1 MGLWPTGKKRGS
13 VSKFQITYTT
23 ILYLFLRK
31 VKWFLFAYYT
41 LWGYNRKMKAEIK
54 KQLVNRLKRIEGQ
67 VRGLEQMVLNDKYC
81 IDIITQSN
89 AVRKALLGVE
99 NIVLENH
106 LSTHV
111 IDQIKQK
118 EEDRAIK
125 EILKVYKL
133 SNNK

>member
-1 MGLWPTGKKRGS
+1 M
-13 VSKFQITYTT
+13 
-23 ILYLFLRK
+23 K
-31 VKWFLFAYYT
+31 V
-41 LWGYNRKMKAEIK
+41 EIK

-67 VRGLEQMVLNDKYC
+67 IRGLEQMVLNDKYC

-118 EEDRAIK
+118 EETRAIK
-125 EILKVYKL
+125 EILKVYRL

>member
-1 MGLWPTGKKRGS
+1 
-13 VSKFQITYTT
+13 
-23 ILYLFLRK
+23 
-31 VKWFLFAYYT
+31 
-41 LWGYNRKMKAEIK
+41 MKAEIK
-54 KQLVNRLKRIEGQ
+54 KQLANRLKRIEGQ

-118 EEDRAIK
+118 EENKAIK

>member
-1 MGLWPTGKKRGS
+1 
-13 VSKFQITYTT
+13 
-23 ILYLFLRK
+23 
-31 VKWFLFAYYT
+31 
-41 LWGYNRKMKAEIK
+41 MKAEIK